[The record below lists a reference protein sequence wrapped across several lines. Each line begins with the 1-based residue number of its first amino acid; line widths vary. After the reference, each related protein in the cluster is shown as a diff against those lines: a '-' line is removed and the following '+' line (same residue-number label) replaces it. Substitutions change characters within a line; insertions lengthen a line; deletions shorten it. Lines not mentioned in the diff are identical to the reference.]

1 MMISLILRYL
11 NSLNLL
17 GEVQSVY
24 NTRFHSE
31 SGARGA
37 DQVKGDKSPL
47 RLCFKLMKLQ
57 LGRGQAKRDPAPVL

>member
-1 MMISLILRYL
+1 MINLILHYL

-31 SGARGA
+31 SGA
-37 DQVKGDKSPL
+37 KGVL
-47 RLCFKLMKLQ
+47 WQ
-57 LGRGQAKRDPAPVL
+57 L